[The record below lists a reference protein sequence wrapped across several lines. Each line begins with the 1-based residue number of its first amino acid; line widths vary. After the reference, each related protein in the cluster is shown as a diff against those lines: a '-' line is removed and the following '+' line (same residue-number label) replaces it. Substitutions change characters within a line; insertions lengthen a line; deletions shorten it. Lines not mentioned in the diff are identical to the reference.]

1 MSRIIEVRRSILKN
15 IETLAQECADVMH
28 YLKVKMIYEY
38 LSEKMGEDCPALSE
52 LESILDDLS
61 LRLKMTLEKTARAT
75 TGRDTNERNTRI
87 ARQSERYVV

>member
-52 LESILDDLS
+52 LESIFDDLAKAQNDF
-61 LRLKMTLEKTARAT
+61 RKDGKGYYWA
-75 TGRDTNERNTRI
+75 GY
-87 ARQSERYVV
+87 Q